1 MEEHSGQPGMDL
13 QTLVDCL
20 CKIKRRRFISLGRK
34 AIQRQLP
41 WLASPCRAA
50 HSSSSCLLSSCIFND
65 DEKPSEKVALH
76 IGRNSNNSSWND
88 QAPECLNSRGGN
100 FPVLLLE
107 LEHRLQQLLFKE
119 LTACMISQKSRSTEK
134 LFPLLYWAAVKISL
148 PTQQDEIL
156 KDEIHQAKQI
166 QNKILPEK
174 NKDKLVNSRGEKN
187 YLCNKAANQRRD
199 YSSNLP
205 THEGIFKGE

>member
-1 MEEHSGQPGMDL
+1 MGKVLGVERGKKERLLNGIWGLRTGREMEEHSGQPGMDL

-41 WLASPCRAA
+41 WLASPRRAA

-65 DEKPSEKVALH
+65 DEKPSEKVVLH

-88 QAPECLNSRGGN
+88 QATERLNSHGGD

-119 LTACMISQKSRSTEK
+119 LTACISQKSRSTEK
-134 LFPLLYWAAVKISL
+134 LFPLLYWAVKISL

-166 QNKILPEK
+166 QNKILPGK
-174 NKDKLVNSRGEKN
+174 KTKINW
-187 YLCNKAANQRRD
+187 
-199 YSSNLP
+199 
-205 THEGIFKGE
+205 